1 MRSWFIASD
10 AGGIPDI
17 IHHSENGYLVSKHLL
32 AKFSAAVQEVL
43 DLPKHEKER
52 VRANARR
59 FCVELWDSKKH
70 LTVLETDN
78 QRPIA
83 GTIKGLSD
91 TTQSVSRLRW
101 AR

>member
-1 MRSWFIASD
+1 MRSWLSQVMREAFRISFIIAK
-10 AGGIPDI
+10 
-17 IHHSENGYLVSKHLL
+17 NGYLVSKHLL

-70 LTVLETDN
+70 LSVLE
-78 QRPIA
+78 QI
-83 GTIKGLSD
+83 ISD
-91 TTQSVSRLRW
+91 LLPEQSKD
-101 AR
+101 